1 MSLDNKLAKFAD
13 FDMEEMYSV
22 MHGYDVKK
30 VRVFMNKLRKLCA
43 DADLIWIAKKRW
55 AGEEHTEIHDDS
67 DTLVDRLILII
78 VSEMIKVEKQNK
90 LKLRKRESK

>member
-1 MSLDNKLAKFAD
+1 MSMDKLAKFAD
-13 FDMEEMYSV
+13 FDMADMYSA

-30 VRVFMNKLRKLCA
+30 VKDFMNKLRKLCA

-78 VSEMIKVEKQNK
+78 VSEMIKVEKQNN